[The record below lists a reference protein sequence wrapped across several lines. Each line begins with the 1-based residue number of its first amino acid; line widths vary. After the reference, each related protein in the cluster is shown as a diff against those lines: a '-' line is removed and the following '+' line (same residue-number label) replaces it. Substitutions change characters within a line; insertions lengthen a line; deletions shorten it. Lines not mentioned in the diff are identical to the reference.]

1 MIRATQ
7 AIQPVVTQKIHP
19 IQYLRGIAALLVV
32 WFHAVGTF
40 GHLYE
45 GFGNVGV
52 DIFFVISGFI
62 MIVTTWQK
70 DISPRRFLALRIVR
84 VVPLYWIATLCM
96 ALLSS
101 ASAIDT
107 LRSVAFIPY
116 SINPVLYPGW
126 TLNFEMFF
134 YLIFALSLFSR
145 HRLLLLAGIML
156 LIVGVGY
163 AHHWQGLVAKTYT
176 NSMLL
181 EFLGGAALG
190 YLWVSRR
197 LAVGLPLS
205 IGAVMTGVVFVVMRG
220 HNGPIVIR
228 LIGVA
233 LLIVGCLHPRICA
246 YKGDVLTKM
255 GDASYST
262 YLSHP
267 FILIAMAAMYHP
279 VTWTWESSMTFVLV
293 GCVLCQITGWL
304 CYRLIE
310 QPMTQWLQG
319 FMPSKRYAYS
329 PAISPA

>member
-1 MIRATQ
+1 MIR
-7 AIQPVVTQKIHP
+7 P

-32 WFHAVGTF
+32 WFHAMGTF

-45 GFGNVGV
+45 VFGNVGV

-70 DISPRRFLALRIVR
+70 DISPGRFLALRIVR

-96 ALLSS
+96 ALLAG
-101 ASAIDT
+101 ASALDT
-107 LRSVAFIPY
+107 LRSVAFVPY

-134 YLIFALSLFSR
+134 YLIFALSLFSKY
-145 HRLLLLAGIML
+145 RLQLLAGMML
-156 LIVGVGY
+156 LMVGVGY
-163 AHHWQGLVAKTYT
+163 THHWQGLVAQTYT

-190 YLWVSRR
+190 YAWVSGR

-205 IGAVMTGVVFVVMRG
+205 IGAVVTGIVFVVMRG
-220 HNGPIVIR
+220 HNGPVVIR
-228 LIGVA
+228 VVGVA
-233 LLIVGCLHPRICA
+233 LLLVGCLHPTICT
-246 YKGDVLTKM
+246 YKNDLLTKM

-267 FILIAMAAMYHP
+267 FILIAMAAVYHP
-279 VTWTWESSMTFVLV
+279 VTWTLKPSMTCVVV
-293 GCVLCQITGWL
+293 GCVLCQATGWL
-304 CYRLIE
+304 SYLVIE
-310 QPMTQWLQG
+310 RPITRWLQG
-319 FMPSKRYAYS
+319 FMPGKRPAYS
-329 PAISPA
+329 PAISSA